1 MEALLKQWMWVA
13 KALGVLMAAYLMAK
27 ITNVYVGRL
36 LELRRSIGVVSPA
49 IVEPA
54 TEAARSQSEFEII
67 VQRNIFDSSEVPV
80 VEGEA
85 TASGT
90 QAVPTG
96 EAVKTSLSL
105 KVLGIMMI
113 GDGKDPRSSV
123 SLESGGK
130 TDAYGVGQ
138 EMVIASNAKLVQ
150 VKPNRIEFV
159 NGGRLEYAELDM
171 GLGESIFGP
180 PKATVASITT
190 GEKGP
195 EAKDAK
201 EGGVAKVADNKFA
214 IDQREI
220 DNALANPEVLY
231 TEIRA
236 VPNFEGGKVSGMKV
250 LSIKPGSIFSKL
262 GIKRGDILQQINGL
276 DLDVKQGFQI
286 FAQLKDQKA
295 FTMNVQRDGVKTT
308 LEYEIR

>member
-13 KALGVLMAAYLMAK
+13 KALGVLAAAYLLAK
-27 ITNVYVGRL
+27 ITNVYVGQL
-36 LELRRSIGVVSPA
+36 LELKRSIGVVSPA
-49 IVEPA
+49 VVEPKI
-54 TEAARSQSEFEII
+54 EEGRRQSDFEII
-67 VQRNIFDSSEVPV
+67 VQRNIFDSSEAPV
-80 VEGEA
+80 SADQAGA
-85 TASGT
+85 DGSGA
-90 QAVPTG
+90 AVPTG
-96 EAVKTSLSL
+96 EAVKTSLSI
-105 KVLGIMMI
+105 KVLGVMMI
-113 GDGKDPRSSV
+113 GDGKDARSST
-123 SLESGGK
+123 SIESGGK

-150 VKPNRIEFV
+150 IKPERIEFV

-180 PKATVASITT
+180 PKTTVASITET
-190 GEKGP
+190 EKAVP
-195 EAKDAK
+195 AAK

-214 IDQREI
+214 IEQKEI
-220 DNALANPEVLY
+220 DNALANPELLY

-236 VPNFEGGKVSGMKV
+236 VPNFENGKVSGMKV

-286 FAQLKDQKA
+286 FSQLKDQKN
-295 FTMNVQRDGVKTT
+295 FNMNVQRDGVKTT